1 MFFIL
6 LQFNESVMFFKYNR
20 IVVIINGLEKYVILK
35 VLFFYFFCE
44 VNELI
49 SKGIIFVDGQDVELE
64 FFLGGDVKFF
74 LMIMGI
80 NFVIVDYFCVWCK
93 VYKDD
98 RWDISK
104 FFSQYNEVF

>member
-1 MFFIL
+1 M
-6 LQFNESVMFFKYNR
+6 
-20 IVVIINGLEKYVILK
+20 
-35 VLFFYFFCE
+35 
-44 VNELI
+44 
-49 SKGIIFVDGQDVELE
+49 ELE

-104 FFSQYNEVF
+104 FFS